1 MFQERRR
8 EGGRGDEAWRRGQKE
23 ALTEEG
29 EIRME
34 IQEVPGWVMRW
45 AGG

>member
-8 EGGRGDEAWRRGQKE
+8 EGGRGDEAWRRGKKE
-23 ALTEEG
+23 ALTEEESG
-29 EIRME
+29 WE